1 MQLNILWI
9 SDESV
14 EHFSSHLKVNQVF
27 YYYVKIGGITM
38 GLNHDS
44 EKGIIIWDLPLS
56 TTPFSFTH
64 SIKMLQWI

>member
-14 EHFSSHLKVNQVF
+14 EHFSSHVKVNQVF

-38 GLNHDS
+38 GLNYDS
-44 EKGIIIWDLPLS
+44 EKGIIIWDLAL
-56 TTPFSFTH
+56 
-64 SIKMLQWI
+64 